1 MGNDELIN
9 FIQLSRG
16 KGRTDEQIMRALLSV
31 GWKKERITTSFAKIK
46 SGRLED
52 FTQTQPAEVAQAE
65 RAPAAQP
72 QQIQPTS
79 QPQVPPQ
86 PVQPKPSPQTQ
97 AQVQKQQ
104 EPISLETQKKP
115 LFTFPKLFGK
125 KETQPISPA
134 SQAAPLQPQAQVQL
148 QSPPQQTP
156 TPAQMQQPAQ
166 PQAQAPAAA
175 PQPLPAQDSLPQIDS
190 SPSSPYDKGS
200 SFSGVSKYLR
210 ILVTNKILLL
220 AAAIILLAIVIF
232 AAYFIVFAKGAA
244 AGAASASQPPP
255 LPPAAQNVQ
264 EAGRPENLPAQ
275 PPEQNN
281 TTAPGT
287 SNQAP
292 PAGKNET
299 PTNILP
305 PPPEELSD
313 KIDHGPQ
320 PEVQEIRVVIVPENP
335 PEENKTVTFSKFS
348 RFTSTG
354 PTVTAKFCATQ
365 NNGTLYRV
373 HYKGYYGAEC
383 ISEKPGDEGFAN
395 LTFIYEKC
403 TFLPCCISSDS
414 KASSQKFDW
423 FECGYP

>member
-9 FIQLSRG
+9 FIQLSRE